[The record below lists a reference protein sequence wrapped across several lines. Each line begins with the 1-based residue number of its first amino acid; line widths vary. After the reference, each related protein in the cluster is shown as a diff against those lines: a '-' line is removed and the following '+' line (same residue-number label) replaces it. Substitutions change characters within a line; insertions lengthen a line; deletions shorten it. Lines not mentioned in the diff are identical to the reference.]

1 MFAYCPYLLI
11 QPVWTFAFL
20 ILFLV
25 YWVTVAGF
33 LGTSGIGFS
42 STGASFDFLWVVV
55 SVVSQELSVIMCVV
69 FSGLLCFSFVACSLL
84 LRLVFVSRYVR
95 VCARA
100 CQRELGSLLK
110 TVLIPIQERR
120 PTMGTPLMLRS
131 MTAYC

>member
-55 SVVSQELSVIMCVV
+55 SVVEHVSQELSVIVCVV
-69 FSGLLCFSFVACSLL
+69 FSGLLCFSFVVACSLL
-84 LRLVFVSRYVR
+84 LRSPFGLLLHAF
-95 VCARA
+95 
-100 CQRELGSLLK
+100 GSVGL
-110 TVLIPIQERR
+110 
-120 PTMGTPLMLRS
+120 
-131 MTAYC
+131 C